1 MKYLIALLLI
11 TNLTYSQEW
20 SETKLNNFSSIEFP
34 NKPEKSLQNAD
45 VYYTASD
52 DYGVYLVMIRNLGNR
67 KISESEFPQFY
78 EGFMKG
84 ALKSVKG
91 ELIKQN
97 EFTTNGI
104 IGNEMVYLANSNPQL
119 PNLRHKRIF
128 IANNNLIS
136 CEFWTN
142 EDIEELALSNKEK
155 FFNSI
160 SVSIKKG
167 IETGK
172 KEMNSEYESGFIVG
186 KIISYLLVIGLIVGG
201 ILLIRKLTR
210 KKNKNVG

>member
-20 SETKLNNFSSIEFP
+20 SETKLNDFSSIEFP

-67 KISESEFPQFY
+67 KISESEF
-78 EGFMKG
+78 
-84 ALKSVKG
+84 
-91 ELIKQN
+91 
-97 EFTTNGI
+97 TTNGI
-104 IGNEMVYLANSNPQL
+104 IGNEMLYLANSNPQL

>member
-20 SETKLNNFSSIEFP
+20 SETKLNDFSSIEFP

-67 KISESEFPQFY
+67 KISESEFP
-78 EGFMKG
+78 
-84 ALKSVKG
+84 
-91 ELIKQN
+91 
-97 EFTTNGI
+97 GI
-104 IGNEMVYLANSNPQL
+104 IGNEMLYLANSNPQL

>member
-1 MKYLIALLLI
+1 MKYLIALLFI
-11 TNLTYSQEW
+11 TNLSFSQEW
-20 SETKLNNFSSIEFP
+20 SKTELNDFSSIEFP
-34 NKPEKSLQNAD
+34 NTPEKSEQNGD
-45 VYYTASD
+45 IYYSTSD

-67 KISESEFPQFY
+67 KISESELPEFY
-78 EGFMKG
+78 EGFMNG
-84 ALKSVKG
+84 ALKSVNG
-91 ELIKQN
+91 ELMTQN
-97 EFTTNGI
+97 GFKTNGI
-104 IGNEMVYLANSNPQL
+104 NGNEMVYLANSNPQL

-142 EDIEELALSNKEK
+142 KEIEQLASINKEK

-167 IETGK
+167 TQTEK
-172 KEMNSEYESGFIVG
+172 KEINSEYESGFIFG
-186 KIISYLLVIGLIVGG
+186 KIISFLLIIGLVIGG

>member
-20 SETKLNNFSSIEFP
+20 SETKLNDFSSIKFP
-34 NKPEKSLQNAD
+34 NKPEKTIQNTD
-45 VYYTASD
+45 IYYSASD

-67 KISESEFPQFY
+67 KISESELPEFY
-78 EGFMKG
+78 EGFMNG
-84 ALKSVKG
+84 ALKSVSG

-97 EFTTNGI
+97 DFKTNGI
-104 IGNEMVYLANSNPQL
+104 NGNEMIYLANSNPQL

-142 EDIEELALSNKEK
+142 KDIEQLASINKEK

-167 IETGK
+167 IETKK
-172 KEMNSEYESGFIVG
+172 KETNSEYESGFLFG
-186 KIISYLLVIGLIVGG
+186 KIISFLLIIGLIIGG